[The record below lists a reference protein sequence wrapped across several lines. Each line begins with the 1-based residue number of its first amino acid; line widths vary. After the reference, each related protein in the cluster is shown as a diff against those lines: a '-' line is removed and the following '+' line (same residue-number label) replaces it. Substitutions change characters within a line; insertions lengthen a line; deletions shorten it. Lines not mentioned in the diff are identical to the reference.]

1 MNSWVTT
8 SVRVLRASGPWEAAA
23 TSALSADAR
32 GDTILKEEKSFL
44 SSSQEDVSVNN
55 FCIVEGASVCL
66 LATHDVHF
74 GKFADVCCSWLAS
87 AEFSVRYSVR
97 GSFLWSFVAAP
108 KLDSSSAA
116 VGKPGMGI

>member
-1 MNSWVTT
+1 MRERWWHELKSFGALHGKTCLSVALLK
-8 SVRVLRASGPWEAAA
+8 VRV
-23 TSALSADAR
+23 
-32 GDTILKEEKSFL
+32 F
-44 SSSQEDVSVNN
+44 
-55 FCIVEGASVCL
+55 VCL
-66 LATHDVHF
+66 PHQMLILLMK
-74 GKFADVCCSWLAS
+74 GCSWLAS